1 MGSNELPFVHS
12 CPNCSGLSKLISMIK
27 HDQYLIPF
35 CFTVGCSILLRWK
48 RLLLQASEASLL
60 RNGSFQQ
67 LSACK
72 WRQLQEGLQ
81 PGKAQIRYA
90 ILDQKLG
97 NQWNWNA
104 VDVVHACASEW
115 RTVSLI
121 HLEVI
126 DIL

>member
-1 MGSNELPFVHS
+1 M
-12 CPNCSGLSKLISMIK
+12 KK
-27 HDQYLIPF
+27 
-35 CFTVGCSILLRWK
+35 
-48 RLLLQASEASLL
+48 LLLQASRVCLL
-60 RNGSFQQ
+60 RNGPFQQ

-104 VDVVHACASEW
+104 ANVVHACASEW
-115 RTVSLI
+115 RTVMLI
-121 HLEVI
+121 HFEVI
-126 DIL
+126 EIIIYYIIG